1 MKSSQHPTPA
11 TSGSLPASKA
21 CCNNLAKSSNWSLK
35 ACPSLPGVAKGVFE
49 GTKIHRTQRTTRN
62 FLKVKQ
68 TSKKRLVRNSNQN
81 SRVIWGSRDICWP
94 GNFFVHLFFGCCTYS
109 PTGCQRKWVESLGIN
124 PHIQQLRDP
133 ILYLDAKNARIP
145 KVFFKKKSAL

>member
-1 MKSSQHPTPA
+1 M
-11 TSGSLPASKA
+11 
-21 CCNNLAKSSNWSLK
+21 
-35 ACPSLPGVAKGVFE
+35 
-49 GTKIHRTQRTTRN
+49 
-62 FLKVKQ
+62 
-68 TSKKRLVRNSNQN
+68 
-81 SRVIWGSRDICWP
+81 VIWVLAYICWP

-145 KVFFKKKSAL
+145 KVFFKKNLRFDLSSLT